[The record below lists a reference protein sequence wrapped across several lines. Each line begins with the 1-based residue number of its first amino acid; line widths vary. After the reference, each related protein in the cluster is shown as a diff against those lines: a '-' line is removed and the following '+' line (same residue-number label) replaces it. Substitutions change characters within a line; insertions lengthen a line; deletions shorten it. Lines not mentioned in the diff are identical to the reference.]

1 MQVITRRWIL
11 GFAAAATLG
20 ASAGASAQKEPV
32 SLTVGSFN
40 QGSSWYVYAVNLA
53 DVLRDVLPPGS
64 KVDTPPIAGGVGNP
78 RLVAEGKANLAF
90 GMALTNRW
98 GKNGEVTYKQAMPE
112 LRALVGGWD
121 RYYLVPVANAGGV
134 GPAMDKFLK
143 QDRAGARVVLLP
155 RGSLGSHGGLQLLQ
169 LLGSDEEGLRKRGG
183 SIDFGSF
190 DSVKSRFAS
199 RSADLFIHV
208 VTAGHP
214 AVTEL
219 AQNNKVTFLQ
229 PPQEALQEMSRRYG
243 WDIAVM
249 RKGTFPDQDSDLRV
263 PATTTTLFASTRM
276 PEDLAYNITKAIC
289 ERTDRLRAAHQA
301 LAKFQCAD
309 DAWKEEVNGLP
320 LHDGA
325 ARYYRER
332 GWLK

>member
-1 MQVITRRWIL
+1 MQAITRRWTL
-11 GFAAAATLG
+11 RFAAAAMLA
-20 ASAGASAQKEPV
+20 ASAGASAQQQPV
-32 SLTVGSFN
+32 NLTIGSFN

-53 DVLRDVLPPGS
+53 DLLRETLPPGS

-78 RLVAEGKANLAF
+78 RMVAEGKANLAF
-90 GMALTNRW
+90 GMALTSNW
-98 GKNGEVTYKQAMPE
+98 AIKGEVTYKKAMPE
-112 LRALVGGWD
+112 LRSLVGGWD
-121 RYYLVPVANAGGV
+121 RYYLVPVANAENV
-134 GPAMDKFLK
+134 GPGMDKFLK
-143 QDRAGARVVLLP
+143 QDRAGTRVVLLP
-155 RGSLGSHGGLQLLQ
+155 RGSLGSLGGLQLLQ
-169 LLGSDEEGLRKRGG
+169 ILGSDEGALRQRGG

-190 DSVKSRFAS
+190 DSVKSRFS
-199 RSADLFIHV
+199 GRSADLFVHV

-219 AQNNKVTFLQ
+219 AQNNAVTFLQ
-229 PPQEALQEMSRRYG
+229 PPPDALKEMTRRFG
-243 WDIAVM
+243 WNIATM
-249 RKGTFPDQDSDLRV
+249 PKGTFPDQDREVQV

-276 PEDLAYNITKAIC
+276 SNDLAYGIVKTIC
-289 ERTDRLRAAHQA
+289 EKTDRLRAAHQA

-309 DAWKEEVNGLP
+309 DAWKEETNGIP